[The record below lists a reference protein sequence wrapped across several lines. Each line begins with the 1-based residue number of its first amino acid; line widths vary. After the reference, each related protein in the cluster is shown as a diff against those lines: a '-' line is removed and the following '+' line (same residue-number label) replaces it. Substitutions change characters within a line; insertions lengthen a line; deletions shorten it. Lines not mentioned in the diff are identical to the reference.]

1 MIRIVKHVIVETGAE
16 SDRHLE
22 RIEAAIRA
30 RFPEATTEVVQGL
43 LDEDRVVEAR
53 LPLRQLA
60 DWRAERARLLRTD
73 REIEVEAETRPETD
87 GDPSSDV

>member
-22 RIEAAIRA
+22 QVEAAIRA

-60 DWRAERARLLRTD
+60 EWRAERPRLVR
-73 REIEVEAETRPETD
+73 TD
-87 GDPSSDV
+87 GDVDSEAL